1 MNVARGIVRMN
12 ALLRKRLETTKKQ
25 MAGRKLYSSR
35 WASVSITIYWLEL
48 L

>member
-1 MNVARGIVRMN
+1 MNVARGIVGIN
-12 ALLRKRLETTKKQ
+12 ALLRKRLETTRKQ

-35 WASVSITIYWLEL
+35 WANVSITNHWLEL